1 MTICVVKFAL
11 KSDFVDSSTM
21 NVFMLESM
29 TGVHETVYG
38 TFDCVPEGT
47 LATGVQ
53 DRICPVRNM

>member
-1 MTICVVKFAL
+1 MTLEL
-11 KSDFVDSSTM
+11 KSDVVDSSTM
-21 NVFMLESM
+21 NVFTLEST